1 MQYILWAVSVGFVL
15 TLGLGLAGLITGN
28 QLFFLPILVLGLSL
42 ILVAFFLTDKRRPE
56 QKTSNRDILIVI
68 AFTVFGTLMLA
79 GVFTAYTIQRVTSG
93 ILGQQVKIAEFHAS
107 SDKTLVG
114 LRGIRILNFP
124 GLYPEDILRADLMGM
139 RLSDIRD
146 DAVIVDGIVVKDVRL
161 YRNVSGR
168 DVNFDLLRAS
178 LEDNQ
183 VTGRCKW
190 RKATFWTLKIL
201 EFMTNLIPQ
210 EGRSVYIDFS
220 ETPIWLPVYRCKDFA
235 VRNIQITDVT
245 LTSLTEGEILDA
257 DYDIIRLPD
266 IFLEDIGTTRHPV
279 SAEKLLLRVM
289 EEILDTA
296 EAVLAGEYFEDENQN
311 SGF

>member
-1 MQYILWAVSVGFVL
+1 
-15 TLGLGLAGLITGN
+15 
-28 QLFFLPILVLGLSL
+28 
-42 ILVAFFLTDKRRPE
+42 
-56 QKTSNRDILIVI
+56 
-68 AFTVFGTLMLA
+68 MLA

-107 SDKTLVG
+107 ADKKLVG

-124 GLYPEDILRADLMGM
+124 GLYPEDILSADLMGM
-139 RLSDIRD
+139 RLSNIRD

-168 DVNFDLLRAS
+168 DVNFDLLRVS

-183 VTGRCKW
+183 VTGRCTR

-220 ETPIWLPVYRCKDFA
+220 ETPIWLLVYRCKDFA
-235 VRNIQITDVT
+235 VRNIQITDVM
-245 LTSLTEGEILDA
+245 LTSLTEGEVLDA
-257 DYDIIRLPD
+257 AHDMIWLPD
-266 IFLEDIGTTRHPV
+266 IYLEDIGTARHPV

-296 EAVLAGEYFEDENQN
+296 EAVLAGEYLEDRHQN